1 MKNRF
6 SEPKYSDVAQTI
18 ARYGTVLNEKN
29 ANLQIGIAR
38 LCQHYD
44 NICKDDFGDSPCV
57 FAVIVDKVRSQNSD
71 AITRVHVNDLLDELT
86 LKIPRTYLHIPR
98 GYDFKIKDRIIGYN
112 YWQSEFVYFCPK
124 SLKTA
129 LLTQFV
135 FDKGRLVEFSQYTIE
150 LGSTIEWQE
159 WDKKN
164 DAHNCTFRIYLGF
177 DAQDVMDSEAVGSLF
192 VYSRLS
198 GRLIT
203 YHKDA
208 RTMLSLSAG
217 GTEFCSGLRIILD
230 DYEGHLPL
238 NPTKQGENTSL
249 HFHLL

>member
-1 MKNRF
+1 M
-6 SEPKYSDVAQTI
+6 S
-18 ARYGTVLNEKN
+18 
-29 ANLQIGIAR
+29 
-38 LCQHYD
+38 LC
-44 NICKDDFGDSPCV
+44 
-57 FAVIVDKVRSQNSD
+57 
-71 AITRVHVNDLLDELT
+71 
-86 LKIPRTYLHIPR
+86 KIPIPNIA
-98 GYDFKIKDRIIGYN
+98 KKN
-112 YWQSEFVYFCPK
+112 S
-124 SLKTA
+124 
-129 LLTQFV
+129 LLTQII

-177 DAQDVMDSEAVGSLF
+177 DALDVMDSEAVGSLF

-208 RTMLSLSAG
+208 RTMLYLSAG

-230 DYEGHLPL
+230 DYKGHLPL

-249 HFHLL
+249 HFHLLSVPHFNSGYN